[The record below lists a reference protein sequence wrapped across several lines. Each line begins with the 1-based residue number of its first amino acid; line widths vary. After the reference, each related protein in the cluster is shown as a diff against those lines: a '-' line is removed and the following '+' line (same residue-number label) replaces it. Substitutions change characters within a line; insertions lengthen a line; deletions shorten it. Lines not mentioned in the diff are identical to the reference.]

1 MRIKAKDLIGMDQL
15 DREQI
20 GLILQTAK
28 EMKTILKRDIKK
40 VPTLRGKSV
49 VTLFFEPSTRTRTS
63 FELAAKYMSADL
75 VNINTSVSSVVKGES
90 LKDTENL
97 GSDGCGYRRDPAQ
110 HGRCPAGSG
119 RIPEGQGN
127 QCGRRLSPASHPGF
141 TGYDDHTGAFRGL

>member
-90 LKDTENL
+90 LKDTGKTLEAM
-97 GSDGCGYRRDPAQ
+97 GVDIVVIRHS
-110 HGRCPAGSG
+110 
-119 RIPEGQGN
+119 
-127 QCGRRLSPASHPGF
+127 
-141 TGYDDHTGAFRGL
+141 